1 MICLKLQA
9 KFFENSKN
17 APKEQRGPSFGRVQ
31 FFNNPSCSIL
41 RTCTYLPYFAT
52 TPCSTITIPGSL
64 RTAPTIRAAGNI
76 LDACCCF
83 FRENVSESV
92 DPGSIYAPACAAFFF
107 LSLSYMQRSLRV
119 KIRKNSQNS
128 DVITEDFHV
137 VMLILVCHL
146 IIRTSIWTQRPS
158 LFLVPLCYRRNLLH
172 LTVCTLHSKMQKEI
186 NRRASIPFQTFVPVK
201 FVLSVSYLTDG
212 AA

>member
-1 MICLKLQA
+1 MRDRKLLPWNEIIGFVIWQIRFKKLALMICLKLQA

-76 LDACCCF
+76 LDACCRF

-107 LSLSYMQRSLRV
+107 FLSVTCS
-119 KIRKNSQNS
+119 
-128 DVITEDFHV
+128 
-137 VMLILVCHL
+137 
-146 IIRTSIWTQRPS
+146 
-158 LFLVPLCYRRNLLH
+158 
-172 LTVCTLHSKMQKEI
+172 
-186 NRRASIPFQTFVPVK
+186 
-201 FVLSVSYLTDG
+201 VLSE
-212 AA
+212 